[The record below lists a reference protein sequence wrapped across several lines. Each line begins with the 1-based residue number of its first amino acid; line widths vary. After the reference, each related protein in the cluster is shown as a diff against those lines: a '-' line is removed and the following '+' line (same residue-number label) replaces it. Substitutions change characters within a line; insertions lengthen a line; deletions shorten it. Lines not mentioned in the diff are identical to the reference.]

1 VCDHSSKRDMR
12 PKVIEHYHA
21 TRVHSF
27 SRFAFLYIMTC
38 VRVLKHV
45 HIYTHRYIVQYHYR
59 SRAHQHVRLQLRQH
73 HCPAGRNRTAK
84 GVQKPPHLKPMWY
97 ASACEYNSQYSS
109 TFQPPSFTIKQ
120 MNACS
125 RDLQSPRPL
134 LAASA
139 PSHSKVSSS
148 CTLMGGS
155 VKDLSL

>member
-1 VCDHSSKRDMR
+1 MCDHSSKRDMR

-125 RDLQSPRPL
+125 RDLQLPRPL
-134 LAASA
+134 AEISGVLT
-139 PSHSKVSSS
+139 VVTV
-148 CTLMGGS
+148 CR
-155 VKDLSL
+155 